1 MMTIPGQEMD
11 HLHHGQGQ
19 SDFLGVPPLDWF
31 SHLSRLLTRALST
44 FERPMW

>member
-19 SDFLGVPPLDWF
+19 SGFGCPASGLVQPFVKTVDQ
-31 SHLSRLLTRALST
+31 ST
-44 FERPMW
+44 FDI